1 MKPTLQL
8 KLGQHLTMT
17 PQLQQAIRLLQLS
30 TLELQSEIQQALEEN
45 PMLEQEED
53 NTENT
58 VDTKTQ
64 AEKQE
69 LENLSNANE
78 KNAENDDPH
87 MDMENQQDIPDELA
101 VDANWE
107 DTYDIT
113 TATAPSS
120 QTNSQANSDSN
131 NDFLENQS
139 IEGDTLSEH
148 LVWQLHNSQF
158 SDTDHI
164 IAIAIIDAIND
175 DGYLT
180 ESVEEIFDGL
190 KNELDIDLDEVEAV
204 LRRVQHFDPVG
215 IAARD
220 LKECLLLQLEQ
231 FDSKTPGLADVT
243 DIIQYHLDLLGAHDY
258 ARLQKKTRR
267 DEEQLKKLITFIQ
280 ALNPKPGDSIS
291 SNKAQY
297 VTPDIFVRKF
307 NGQWRVSL
315 NPDASPNLRINA
327 VYESH
332 LKNAGRGNNTSHLR
346 NSLQEARW
354 FLKSLQSRSDT
365 LQRVGKAIVERQ
377 RLFLDYGEE
386 GMKPMVL
393 RDIAEELEMHES
405 TISRVTTNK
414 FMHTPR
420 GVFEFKFFFSSH
432 VGTADG
438 GECSA
443 TAIRS
448 MVKKLIENENQ
459 KKPMSDNKI
468 SSLLIKEGINV
479 ARRTVAKYRESM
491 LIPPSNERKRLT

>member
-1 MKPTLQL
+1 
-8 KLGQHLTMT
+8 MT

-45 PMLEQEED
+45 PMLETAEESSETTAETD
-53 NTENT
+53 SE
-58 VDTKTQ
+58 Q
-64 AEKQE
+64 ASAE
-69 LENLSNANE
+69 LETVSLDA
-78 KNAENDDPH
+78 AESAADDDPH
-87 MDMENQQDIPDELA
+87 IDMENNQEMPDELA

-113 TATAPSS
+113 TATAPSTQQS
-120 QTNSQANSDSN
+120 SDSG

-148 LVWQLHNSQF
+148 LIWQVKNSQF
-158 SDTDHI
+158 SDNDLI

-180 ESVEEIFDGL
+180 ESIEDIYDGL
-190 KNELDIDLDEVEAV
+190 KDELDIELDEVEAV
-204 LRRVQHFDPVG
+204 LHRIQRFDPVG

-220 LKECLLLQLEQ
+220 LRECLLLQLEQ
-231 FDSKTPGLADVT
+231 FDPQTPGLADVKN
-243 DIIQYHLDLLGAHDY
+243 IIEHHLDLLGAHDY

-267 DEEQLKKLITFIQ
+267 NEQQLHELILFIQ
-280 ALNPKPGDSIS
+280 ALNPKPGASIS
-291 SNKAQY
+291 KNNAQY
-297 VTPDIFVRKF
+297 VIPDIFVRKV
-307 NGQWRVSL
+307 NGNWQVSL
-315 NPDASPNLRINA
+315 NPEAAPKLKINT
-327 VYESH
+327 VYEGH
-332 LKNAGRGNNTSHLR
+332 LKNAGRGQDTSYLR

-365 LQRVGKAIVERQ
+365 LQRVGEAIVKRQ
-377 RLFLDYGEE
+377 RLFLDYGDE

-393 RDIAEELEMHES
+393 RDIADELEMHES

-420 GVFEFKFFFSSH
+420 GVYEFKFFFSSH
-432 VGTADG
+432 VSTADG

-448 MVKKLIENENQ
+448 MVKKLIENENP

-468 SSLLIKEGINV
+468 SSLLVKEGINV

-491 LIPPSNERKRLT
+491 LIPPSNERKRLA